1 VTVLIVVIAF
11 LLGAAIGSF
20 LNVAISR
27 LPKGESVVHPG
38 SHCPE
43 CGAPVAPRDNIPIV
57 SWLLL
62 RGRCRSCGWRIPVR
76 YLLVELATGLMFAAV
91 ALIVLV

>member
-1 VTVLIVVIAF
+1 MIVVIAF

-27 LPKGESVVHPG
+27 VPKGESVVHPG

-43 CGAPVAPRDNIPIV
+43 CGAPVASRDNIPIV

-76 YLLVELATGLMFAAV
+76 YLLVELATGLVFAAV
-91 ALIVLV
+91 ALIVLI